1 MSHIQGLRNAAF
13 NAAVIVAALGYFVDI
28 YDLILFSVVRVP
40 SLASLGLLPEDIT
53 KQGLFLLNMQMAGTL
68 IGGVL
73 WGVLGDKKGRI
84 STLFGSILLYSLANT
99 LNAFVTN
106 VEQYAILRFIAGI
119 GLAGELGVGI
129 TLVSEV
135 LPKDQRGYGTM
146 IVAGIGVTGA
156 LLANM
161 VAKLDW
167 RTAYIVGGIMG
178 LALLLLRIKVV
189 ESEMFSNVKS
199 SDHKKG
205 SLLQLL
211 STPKLLKRFILCI
224 LIGMPTWF
232 VVGILVTLA
241 PEFAKAHG
249 ITDTISGGDAIAFCY
264 ACLAIGDFL
273 SGWLSQVYKSRR
285 KVMLQFLAFNAFCSI
300 AYLLFP
306 FTSSAALY
314 WWIFVLGISVG
325 FWAIFVTIAAEQFG
339 TNLRATVA
347 TTVPNIARGSLNL
360 ISVSFAALT
369 PVIGMQYSALCVGI
383 ACTIIAILSV
393 IPLEETFGKDM
404 NYVEV
409 S

>member
-1 MSHIQGLRNAAF
+1 
-13 NAAVIVAALGYFVDI
+13 
-28 YDLILFSVVRVP
+28 
-40 SLASLGLLPEDIT
+40 
-53 KQGLFLLNMQMAGTL
+53 
-68 IGGVL
+68 
-73 WGVLGDKKGRI
+73 LGDKKGRI

-178 LALLLLRIKVV
+178 LLLLLLRIKVV

-199 SDHKKG
+199 SEHKKG

-211 STPKLLKRFILCI
+211 STPHLLRRFLLCI

-249 ITDTISGGDAIAFCY
+249 IQDSISGGDAIAFCY
-264 ACLAIGDFL
+264 AGLAIGDFL
-273 SGWLSQVYKSRR
+273 TGWLSQVYKSRR
-285 KVMLQFLAFNAFCSI
+285 KVMFQFLAFNAFCSI

-360 ISVSFAALT
+360 ISVAFASLA
-369 PVIGMQYSALCVGI
+369 PVIGMKYSALCVGV
-383 ACTIIAILSV
+383 ACTLIAILSV

-404 NYVEV
+404 DYVEI

>member
-1 MSHIQGLRNAAF
+1 MSHIAGLRNSAM
-13 NAAVIVAALGYFVDI
+13 NTAVIVAALGYFVDI

-40 SLASLGLLPEDIT
+40 SLTSLGLSPEQIT
-53 KQGLFLLNMQMAGTL
+53 SQGLFLLNMQMAGTL
-68 IGGVL
+68 IGGL
-73 WGVLGDKKGRI
+73 FWGILGDKKGRI
-84 STLFGSILLYSLANT
+84 STLFGSILLYSIANT
-99 LNAFVTN
+99 LNAFV
-106 VEQYAILRFIAGI
+106 VSVDQYAILRFIAGI

-129 TLVSEV
+129 TLVAEV

-156 LLANM
+156 LLANV

-167 RTAYIVGGIMG
+167 RTAYVVGGIMG

-189 ESEMFSNVKS
+189 ESSMFSDVKK

-205 SLLQLL
+205 SVIQLL
-211 STPKLLKRFILCI
+211 TTPHLLKRFILCI

-241 PEFAKAHG
+241 PEFAKTHGLNG
-249 ITDTISGGDAIAFCY
+249 ITGGDAIAFCY
-264 ACLAIGDFL
+264 AGLAIGDFL

-285 KVMLQFLAFNAFCSI
+285 KVMLQFLTFNACCFI
-300 AYLLFP
+300 GYLTIP
-306 FTSSAALY
+306 FSSAMMMY
-314 WWIFVLGISVG
+314 WWIFILGISVG

-347 TTVPNIARGSLNL
+347 TTVPNIARGSLNI
-360 ISVSFAALT
+360 ISVAFAGLI
-369 PVIGMQYSALCVGI
+369 PIIGMQYAALCVGL
-383 ACTIIAILSV
+383 ACTAIAILSV
-393 IPLEETFGKDM
+393 LPLEETFGKDM

-409 S
+409 A